1 MRRTGVTTATALAL
15 AFGLGLGL
23 VGAAANAAA
32 AGFLNRADAG
42 FTGGANL
49 TTAYF
54 FRGIR
59 QARRGV
65 IVQPWGEAG
74 LGIYASDG
82 AISSITLLG
91 GLWASFQSEHAPGS
105 DSPRAFYELDVY
117 GGATVGLGQY
127 LELGTSYVAFLSPA
141 DAFEQVQELDLSL
154 ALDDAPLLG
163 AFALSPYVLAAFEL
177 EGSRLGP
184 DRGNYV
190 ELGVEPGLELPTI
203 PDYPLAL
210 SFPLTLGLGLG
221 GYYQLPDG
229 SDDETFGYVSG
240 GATASVPLAFL
251 PDTLGAWSAT
261 AGVQLIGLGRVTR
274 AANGGENPWVI
285 GTWGL
290 ALAY

>member
-1 MRRTGVTTATALAL
+1 MRPTSVSAAAALAL
-15 AFGLGLGL
+15 VVGLG
-23 VGAAANAAA
+23 GAVSAAAA
-32 AGFLNRADAG
+32 AGVLNRADPG

-59 QARRGV
+59 QARRGL

-74 LGIYASDG
+74 LQVFASDG
-82 AISSITLLG
+82 AISSLTLLG
-91 GLWASFQSEHAPGS
+91 GIWTSFQSEHAPGS

-117 GGATVGLGQY
+117 GGATLGLGQY
-127 LELGTSYVAFLSPA
+127 LELGASYVAYVSPA
-141 DAFEQVQELDLSL
+141 DAFETVQEVDFSL
-154 ALDDAPLLG
+154 ALDDGPLLG
-163 AFALSPYVLAAFEL
+163 AFALSPYVLAAFEAD
-177 EGSRLGP
+177 GARLGP
-184 DRGNYV
+184 DRGNYL

-210 SFPLTLGLGLG
+210 SFPLTLGLGLD
-221 GYYQLPDG
+221 GYYQRPDG
-229 SDDETFGYVSG
+229 GDEETFGYVSG

-251 PDTLGAWSAT
+251 PDAMGAWSAT
-261 AGVQLIGLGRVTR
+261 AGVQLLGLGRVTR